1 MKWNSIRT
9 KLIVFMLIASV
20 VPIVATMFV
29 TYYYTTSSL
38 KARVA
43 HEDANLLYQGQRNIA
58 GLLEDLNRSSSTVYS
73 NTELFRLLEAGYEDV
88 QSNSRVY
95 AAMSYISTSIP
106 DIYQVYLYESVN
118 HKATLVTL
126 NTPKRN
132 YNTALFKDAL
142 DKNDRSLFVQ
152 STHMSHSY
160 GFAKLQ
166 PKYPSE
172 PVFTLHRRIERVP
185 SSEVIGYL
193 SIDVKYSAISDIVEQ
208 LYKKDQEK
216 MYIIDNEGF
225 IVYSDAEEKL
235 GQSVQAAWY
244 RNHIF
249 NTADNKG
256 SFEED
261 NNVFVYQRL
270 QAVGA
275 DWTLVK
281 QVPVSYLNREANQAV
296 GINLLLLAF
305 SLIIIVIATILISI
319 RITSPIKQLGKYMNE
334 IQIGN
339 LNVDIKPSSN
349 DEIGAVIVRF
359 RGMMDTINN
368 LILQEYKLELSNKTN
383 QLRALQAQINPHFL
397 NNTLQII
404 GTLALELNVP
414 RIYALLSALAKMMHY
429 SMNNE
434 DKIVTLRDELE
445 HVKAYIELQKERFEN
460 RFDFRYDVEES
471 LLDTPMPKM
480 ILQPIIENYFKHG
493 INRSKTDG
501 LITIHANVWKNE
513 QVEVTIQNNGVM
525 IPENKLEHLQT
536 ELNNFTNPGVTRP
549 GDAEKDAGRLT
560 IGLTNVLAR
569 LQLVCG
575 ENASLTI
582 TNLEPVGVMITLIF
596 ANISSKAGHEEE

>member
-38 KARVA
+38 KERTTQ
-43 HEDANLLYQGQRNIA
+43 EDANLLFQGQRNIA
-58 GLLEDLNRSSSTVYS
+58 GLLEDLNRISSTIYS
-73 NTELFRLLEAGYEDV
+73 NSELFRLLEAGYEDV
-88 QSNSRVY
+88 QSNSRIY

-106 DIYQVYLYESVN
+106 DIYQVYLYENVN
-118 HKATLVTL
+118 RKATLLTL

-132 YNTALFKDAL
+132 YDILPFKDAL
-142 DKNDRSLFVQ
+142 DKNNRSLFVQ

-160 GFAKLQ
+160 GFTEIQ

-193 SIDVKYSAISDIVEQ
+193 SIDVKYSALSDIVEQ
-208 LYKKDQEK
+208 LYNKDQEQ
-216 MYIIDNEGF
+216 MYIIDSEGT
-225 IVYSDAEEKL
+225 IVYSDAIDKL
-235 GQSVQAAWY
+235 GHTLDTSWY
-244 RNHIF
+244 RNHIS
-249 NTADNKG
+249 NATDQKG
-256 SFEED
+256 SFEVD

-270 QAVGA
+270 QALGA

-349 DEIGAVIVRF
+349 DEIGAVMVRF

-414 RIYALLSALAKMMHY
+414 RIYALLTALAKMMHY

-434 DKIVTLRDELE
+434 DKIVTLRDELN

-493 INRSKTDG
+493 INRTKNDG
-501 LITIHANVWKNE
+501 LITIHANMRKDNE
-513 QVEVTIQNNGVM
+513 VELIIENNGAT
-525 IPENKLEHLQT
+525 IPEYKLGQLQA
-536 ELNNFTNPGVTRP
+536 ELDNPINPSVTRP
-549 GDAEKDAGRLT
+549 GDAEKDAERLT

-582 TNLEPVGVMITLIF
+582 ANLEPEGVMIRLILCKF
-596 ANISSKAGHEEE
+596 E

>member
-9 KLIVFMLIASV
+9 KLIVFMLFASV

-38 KARVA
+38 KERTTQ
-43 HEDANLLYQGQRNIA
+43 EDANLLFQGQRNIA
-58 GLLEDLNRSSSTVYS
+58 GLLEDLNRISSTIYS
-73 NTELFRLLEAGYEDV
+73 NSELFRLLEAGYEDV
-88 QSNSRVY
+88 QSNSRIY

-106 DIYQVYLYESVN
+106 DIYQVYLYENVN
-118 HKATLVTL
+118 RKATLLTL

-132 YNTALFKDAL
+132 YDILPFKDAL
-142 DKNDRSLFVQ
+142 DKNNRSLFVQ

-160 GFAKLQ
+160 GFTEIQ

-193 SIDVKYSAISDIVEQ
+193 SIDVKYSALSDIVEQ
-208 LYKKDQEK
+208 LYNKDQEQ
-216 MYIIDNEGF
+216 MYIIDSEGT
-225 IVYSDAEEKL
+225 IVYSDAIDKL
-235 GQSVQAAWY
+235 GHALETSWY
-244 RNHIF
+244 RNHIS
-249 NTADNKG
+249 NATDQKG
-256 SFEED
+256 SFEVD

-270 QAVGA
+270 QALGA

-349 DEIGAVIVRF
+349 DEIGAVMVRF

-414 RIYALLSALAKMMHY
+414 RIYALLTALAKMMHY

-434 DKIVTLRDELE
+434 DKIVTLRDELN

-493 INRSKTDG
+493 INRTKNDG
-501 LITIHANVWKNE
+501 LITIHANMRKDNE
-513 QVEVTIQNNGVM
+513 VELIIENNGAT
-525 IPENKLEHLQT
+525 IPEYKLGQLQA
-536 ELNNFTNPGVTRP
+536 ELDNPINPSVTRP
-549 GDAEKDAGRLT
+549 GDAEKDAERLT

-582 TNLEPVGVMITLIF
+582 ANLEPEGVMIRLILCKF
-596 ANISSKAGHEEE
+596 E